1 MSDTKG
7 KEQLI
12 TRKHQ
17 QNKRFNNIHKTRK
30 TNKNKV
36 YNNIKAMKKTKKR
49 E

>member
-17 QNKRFNNIHKTRK
+17 QNK